1 MLLPQQVAVWRRDT
15 FWQREP
21 KSQNNLPRRTE
32 PRPSGSL
39 FWLTIRRP
47 LLRCGP
53 LGPCCLRR
61 RLQLRGRAGGA
72 LNFFSKLCFQSC
84 FWTLSSCTHSVWL
97 RTPLLCS
104 KTDWRESAPSKL
116 LSKSSS
122 MCGDPPESSRTRGQR
137 ARNFFKISALPNS
150 SANRGQ
156 IRRTTGEITT
166 CPVAATQQ
174 TGVKRSLY
182 LSVPLGTWAPVAA
195 SQQTRLPLDNSLHGR
210 YGPECGFLANECLD
224 RDETELIHVKETSQ
238 IH

>member
-21 KSQNNLPRRTE
+21 KSQNNPPRRTE

-122 MCGDPPESSRTRGQR
+122 MCGDLPESSRTRGQR
-137 ARNFFKISALPNS
+137 ARKFFKISALPNF

-174 TGVKRSLY
+174 TGVSNVLCTSPY
-182 LSVPLGTWAPVAA
+182 LSEHGHLSLRHNRPVYHSITLCTDAMDRSVA
-195 SQQTRLPLDNSLHGR
+195 SLPRNVSI
-210 YGPECGFLANECLD
+210 
-224 RDETELIHVKETSQ
+224 ETKLN
-238 IH
+238 